1 MGVPLL
7 VTVICQA
14 PANAVPPLSF
24 TTCLTTVSVAMVGVL
39 SSLVMVQTFCSPSA
53 SVPEQP
59 AALVLVYP
67 ATEASSTLYVPAPT
81 VTSVPA
87 ALPGNDGSA
96 TPLLV
101 TVMLKSAAFLV
112 PPLSLTTVLI
122 TVRCAGWS
130 SLVMVYVWVSSAAI
144 VPVHSA
150 LVPAIQPAGPHDS
163 ATQ

>member
-24 TTCLTTVSVAMVGVL
+24 TTCLTTVSVAMVGAL
-39 SSLVMVQTFCSPSA
+39 SSLVIVQVFCSARA

-59 AALVLVYP
+59 TALVLVYP
-67 ATEASSTLYVPAPT
+67 ATEASSTLYVPALT

-112 PPLSLTTVLI
+112 PALSFMTCLM

-130 SLVMVYVWVSSAAI
+130 SLVMVQVRRSPAAI
-144 VPVHSA
+144 VPLQSA
-150 LVPAIQPAGPHDS
+150 LGLAV
-163 ATQ
+163 

>member
-24 TTCLTTVSVAMVGVL
+24 TTCLTTVSVAMVGAL
-39 SSLVMVQTFCSPSA
+39 SSLVMVQTFCSPRA

-67 ATEASSTLYVPAPT
+67 ATEASSTLYAPAPT

-101 TVMLKSAAFLV
+101 TVMLKSAGLLV
-112 PPLSLTTVLI
+112 PSLSFMTCLM

-130 SLVMVYVWVSSAAI
+130 SFVIVQVRCSPAAI
-144 VPVHSA
+144 VPLQSA
-150 LVPAIQPAGPHDS
+150 LGLAV
-163 ATQ
+163 

>member
-1 MGVPLL
+1 
-7 VTVICQA
+7 
-14 PANAVPPLSF
+14 
-24 TTCLTTVSVAMVGVL
+24 MVGAL
-39 SSLVMVQTFCSPSA
+39 SSLVMVQTFWSPRA
-53 SVPEQP
+53 SVPAQP
-59 AALVLVYP
+59 TAPVLVYP

-130 SLVMVYVWVSSAAI
+130 SLVMVHVWCSPATI
-144 VPVHSA
+144 VPLQSA
-150 LVPAIQPAGPHDS
+150 LGLAI
-163 ATQ
+163 